1 MHARALAWPPT
12 DAVEPGNDMP
22 DRDMVRYTGHVKINV
37 SEFKAKCLSLVEKAA
52 KGEEVRIMKRGK
64 VIARL
69 VPDSEVEP
77 KPWMAL
83 RATVATWHGDP
94 FAPAVEASEIEAER
108 Q

>member
-1 MHARALAWPPT
+1 
-12 DAVEPGNDMP
+12 
-22 DRDMVRYTGHVKINV
+22 MVTYNGQVKINV
-37 SEFKAKCLSLVEKAA
+37 SEFKAKCLSLIEKAA

-83 RATVATWHGDP
+83 RSTVVTWHGDP